1 MSTWD
6 HKRRRGHEGGTVAVM
21 IAGIIM
27 EAGSTPGDGR
37 GKARDVTRSMKSA
50 WIFGRSEDQRT
61 MGINLDYVDV
71 DA

>member
-50 WIFGRSEDQRT
+50 WIFGRVREVGRPENDGDQS
-61 MGINLDYVDV
+61 
-71 DA
+71 

>member
-1 MSTWD
+1 
-6 HKRRRGHEGGTVAVM
+6 M